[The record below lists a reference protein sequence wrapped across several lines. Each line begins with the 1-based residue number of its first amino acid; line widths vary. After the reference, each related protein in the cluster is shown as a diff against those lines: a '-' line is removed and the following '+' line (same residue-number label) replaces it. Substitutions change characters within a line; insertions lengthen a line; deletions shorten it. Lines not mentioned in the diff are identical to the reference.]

1 MENSRRG
8 ERRIYIYI
16 HRAFYL
22 ICNSNRLAQ
31 RVLGRTCVFTRE
43 REREGGGREGK
54 GRRRIV
60 EVPPQQGVRTQS
72 PGSVYRGY
80 TSKLIF
86 VSSIPPNL
94 GSRSIIRRQSRIII
108 EAESKLLFFL
118 IYFDSFAD
126 NRLKVRCQK
135 WNNVA
140 SSDYFN
146 FPIIILRLVHPHPHR
161 RTNCYKKT

>member
-16 HRAFYL
+16 YT
-22 ICNSNRLAQ
+22 SS
-31 RVLGRTCVFTRE
+31 VLFDLQFESSSTASAGKNVCVHE
-43 REREGGGREGK
+43 RERGGREGK

-118 IYFDSFAD
+118 IYFDLFAD